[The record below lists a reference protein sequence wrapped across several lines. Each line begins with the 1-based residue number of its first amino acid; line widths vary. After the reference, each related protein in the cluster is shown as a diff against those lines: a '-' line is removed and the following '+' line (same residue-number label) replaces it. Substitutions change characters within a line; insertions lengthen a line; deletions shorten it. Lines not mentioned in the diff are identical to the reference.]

1 MALASPELIN
11 GCRKRS
17 VKEGATSRR
26 HEPRQRL
33 RATRRRPFLG
43 PNRKTALVAW
53 WCDQSNLDTCAVDRA
68 RAHGDRL
75 ATARVVR
82 GPKFHR
88 RGAAAPH
95 RPFR

>member
-17 VKEGATSRR
+17 VKEGRR
-26 HEPRQRL
+26 DV
-33 RATRRRPFLG
+33 APFLG
-43 PNRKTALVAW
+43 PNRKTAPVAW
-53 WCDQSNLDTCAVDRA
+53 WCDQPNLNTRAVDRA